1 MACSRS
7 SANADRTWSEGAVLT
22 DNKMTPNAPIR
33 VVFNAIH
40 ARSGGGITY
49 VMNLLPALAA
59 SAAFDVHI
67 IIHVSQYARFAELD
81 ERVRIHVVD
90 FKESTLFSLLWEQI
104 PLVYMIRDMKPDVV
118 VSPANY
124 GPLFMKNHIIVLQ
137 NSLAVGAHETRFKK
151 KIYWSLLGLMTKM
164 SLLTS
169 KAAVA
174 VSHYVLKT
182 VLSQPMRGEGKVRV
196 IHHGVE
202 DIFCPATERRGDFL
216 LAVGDLYV
224 QKNFET
230 LIRAVAI
237 VKKEF
242 SDIKLV
248 VAGSYLDAEY
258 CDFIFSLVKELS
270 LQDNVQFLGH
280 CQKEKLIE
288 LYANCR
294 VFVFP
299 SVEES
304 FGMPVVEAMASG
316 CAVACSNF
324 AAMPEVAGDAVVY
337 FDPTDAQDMSKAIVR
352 LWAHADL
359 RAEHSAK
366 ALERAKLFSWQ
377 RAAADFGDLAQK
389 VAGRNWRADGPA

>member
-1 MACSRS
+1 MVCSRQS
-7 SANADRTWSEGAVLT
+7 SNAVAAVNVVTRLI
-22 DNKMTPNAPIR
+22 DSKIAENAPIR

-40 ARSGGGITY
+40 ARSGGGVTY

-59 SAAFDVHI
+59 IGDFDVHI
-67 IIHVSQYARFAELD
+67 IIHVSQYARFADLD

-90 FKESTLFSLLWEQI
+90 FKETTFFTLLWEQL
-104 PLVYMIRDMKPDVV
+104 PLIYMIRDMNPDVV

-137 NSLAVGAHETRFKK
+137 NSLAVGTHETRFKK
-151 KIYWSLLGLMTKM
+151 KVYWSLLGLMTKL

-182 VLSQPMRGEGKVRV
+182 VLSHPMWGQSKVRV

-202 DIFCPATERRGDFL
+202 DIFRQATERCGDFL
-216 LAVGDLYV
+216 LCVGDLYV

-230 LIRAVAI
+230 LVRAIAL
-237 VKKEF
+237 VKEEF
-242 SDIKLV
+242 PDINV
-248 VAGSYLDAEY
+248 VIAGSYVDEEY
-258 CDFIFSLVKELS
+258 YNFIISLVNDLS
-270 LQDNVQFLGH
+270 IKDNIQFLGY
-280 CQKEKLIE
+280 CDKAKLLD

-324 AAMPEVAGDAVVY
+324 AAMPEVAGDGAVY
-337 FDPTDAQDMSKAIVR
+337 FNPTDAQDMTQVIIR
-352 LWAHADL
+352 LWRSAEL
-359 RAEHSAK
+359 RAEISAK
-366 ALERAKLFSWQ
+366 ALERAKSFSWEK
-377 RAAADFGDLAQK
+377 AAADFGDLVKK
-389 VAGRNWRADGPA
+389 VAGKNWQADGPA